1 MGFLVSF
8 ILYFLLFYFLLRFLW
23 RRYKASVLKYISKK
37 FQQNIHKR
45 FQQEFHQKHTDQ
57 SEPFVSS
64 TKKST
69 RKTKKNH
76 QVGEYVDFEEVE

>member
-1 MGFLVSF
+1 MDFLVSF
-8 ILYFLLFYFLLRFLW
+8 ILYFLLFYFLIRFFW
-23 RRYKASVLKYISKK
+23 RRYKLNIIKYVSKK

-57 SEPFVSS
+57 EEPYITS
-64 TKKST
+64 TKSAS

-76 QVGEYVDFEEVE
+76 KVGEYVDFEEVE